1 MVNSSMSNEPM
12 EGTTESVLSPLPSST
27 SATRVSRPES
37 KNRRSKNKNGN
48 SKKPTRKSKSLPTSA
63 LVSISNEK
71 DLLPYWNE
79 RCPAL
84 QSMLW
89 CPTPIDCHGL
99 ESNSSEQSLNG
110 QAVRSQHLIS
120 RVKAQTNSAP
130 KFSLD
135 LSPAFATPTT
145 DDVRPKSKEVSRKIR
160 LYPTDRNKW
169 FELLDASRYVYNLC
183 IESFKTWIKGE
194 PHETDNQTTFRAKVR
209 ELGRSKYPNVPSVLF
224 DEAVNSAYLTRQAV
238 IKKRSQGEQCD
249 FSFRRRKDNKKSFV
263 VQRLTS
269 NGPFP
274 TTLKAHFTEA
284 IPSEAVG
291 KMASVIW
298 ECDRWFL
305 VCKVTVEVSAESQGK
320 LTVSCD
326 PGVRTFLT
334 TYSPFDC
341 AKIGKGFAAKIRP
354 MLIRLDKLFGQ
365 RAKFCNSAPKD
376 RKQWKRCHWSR
387 LRYFE
392 KRIFSIHNKRQD
404 LTLDLHRR
412 AADFLT
418 KNYDVILLP
427 TFETSEMVSKGSRKI
442 NSRVVRSM
450 LSLGHYQF
458 KQYLGWIA
466 YKRGK
471 KVYLVSE
478 AYTSR
483 TDSRN
488 GEIVNVGAAKTI
500 NGLDRD
506 INGARGIF
514 LRALAT

>member
-1 MVNSSMSNEPM
+1 MLNEPR
-12 EGTTESVLSPLPSST
+12 EATTASASSPTLSNGSGTPGSLPASKSP
-27 SATRVSRPES
+27 
-37 KNRRSKNKNGN
+37 RSKNKKGN
-48 SKKPTRKSKSLPTSA
+48 SKKPIRKSKSLPTSA
-63 LVSISNEK
+63 LVSISNER

-89 CPTPIDCHGL
+89 CPTAIDCHEL
-99 ESNSSEQSLNG
+99 DLNSSEPSLSD
-110 QAVRSQHLIS
+110 QADRSQHLIS
-120 RVKAQTNSAP
+120 RAIARTNSVQ
-130 KFSLD
+130 KCSLD

-145 DDVRPKSKEVSRKIR
+145 DDARPRSKEVSRKIR
-160 LYPTDRNKW
+160 LFPTDRNKW

-238 IKKRSQGEQCD
+238 IKKRSHGEQCD

-392 KRIFSIHNKRQD
+392 KRIFSIRNKLQD

-427 TFETSEMVSKGSRKI
+427 TFETSEMTAKAKRKI
-442 NSRVVRSM
+442 TTRTVRQM

-458 KQYLGWIA
+458 QQYLGWIA

-471 KVYLVSE
+471 KVFLVSE
-478 AYTSR
+478 AYTSK
-483 TDSRN
+483 TDSRS
-488 GEIVNVGAAKTI
+488 GEMVNVGAAKTI

-506 INGARGIF
+506 VNGARGTF